1 MDFKSVDL
9 NSILIETR
17 LKNPKIFSSIYDTLL
32 KSSSI
37 NKLIYSNSLDEYAA
51 EFLNTKPDVIYAH
64 GIMLRMDAPHDKRNV
79 YDWHQDSAYD
89 EINLIPSNGVI
100 LWCPLIDTDI
110 NNGTLIVLPQS
121 HNEPNHINE
130 TRKQS
135 PGISRQVT
143 PPNFIVE
150 KYKELSVPVKS
161 GDCLFSFAN
170 LIHKSGV
177 NMSNNIRFTLLV
189 RFNLITTK
197 DFFFYNK
204 LL

>member
-1 MDFKSVDL
+1 MDFKSVEL

-17 LKNPKIFSSIYDTLL
+17 QNNPKIFSAIYDTLL
-32 KSSSI
+32 KSNSI
-37 NKLIYSNSLDEYAA
+37 NKLIYNNSLDEYAA
-51 EFLNTKPDVIYAH
+51 EFLNTKSDVIYTH
-64 GIMLRMDAPHDKRNV
+64 GSMLRMDAPHDARNI

-89 EINLIPSNGVI
+89 EVNLIPSNGVI

-121 HNEPNHINE
+121 NKEPNHINE

-143 PPNFIVE
+143 TPNFIVE

-161 GDCLFSFAN
+161 GDCLLTYAN
-170 LIHKSGV
+170 LIHKSGI
-177 NMSNNIRFTLLV
+177 NSSNNIRFTLLV